1 MNGFGGTVFHQVD
14 EKGRVRIPA
23 KFLSKCASG
32 AVPGAEGVYKLIFMA
47 GAHGCISVYLEQD
60 LNVRLERLNAQPD
73 NDSQTVMA
81 KRKIIGSIEDVE
93 TDKQGRVV
101 IPSALRAYAHIG
113 KDLVSVGV
121 GDHFEIWAKE
131 AYEKINA
138 DVSYMSA
145 YETVGFF

>member
-23 KFLSKCASG
+23 KFLSKCTSG
-32 AVPGAEGVYKLIFMA
+32 AVPGIEGAYRLTFMA

-73 NDSQTVMA
+73 NNSKTVMA
-81 KRKIIGSIEDVE
+81 KRKIIGSIEDIE
-93 TDKQGRVV
+93 TDRQGRAV
-101 IPSALRAYAHIG
+101 IPPALRQYAQIN

-131 AYEKINA
+131 NYEKIND
-138 DVSYMSA
+138 DVSYENA